1 MAKSRFPAHS
11 HLSSL
16 KEHGMTLPANFVED
30 FGFVADTVA
39 LAALSIGLRVA
50 LKRTQF
56 ATPARRAMWLG
67 ASALVLA
74 WYGLIT
80 ALAKND
86 VFRATATAKSPA
98 LPLAVFAPVLL
109 ALWLILRS
117 ESMAKIV
124 DATPLSWLVGAQ
136 AYRVLG
142 VIFLVLW
149 GAGQLPWQFAL
160 PAGGGDVVVGLVAFA
175 FAARGG
181 SKASS
186 KVALEWNVLGIL
198 DLVVAVGT
206 GFLTSP
212 GPFQLLALSHPNLL
226 VSRYPLAMIPS
237 FMVPLSFI
245 LHGIC
250 LWKLRRMAGSS
261 AKTNRARS
269 TPDAEEIFAK

>member
-1 MAKSRFPAHS
+1 
-11 HLSSL
+11 
-16 KEHGMTLPANFVED
+16 MTLSPNFVED
-30 FGFVADTVA
+30 FGFVADTIA
-39 LAALSIGLRVA
+39 LAALLIGLRVA
-50 LKRTQF
+50 LKRAQF
-56 ATPARRAMWLG
+56 PAPTRNAIWLG
-67 ASALVLA
+67 ISALVVA
-74 WYGLIT
+74 WYGLIM
-80 ALAKND
+80 ALAKSD
-86 VFRATATAKSPA
+86 VFSATATAKSPA

-136 AYRVLG
+136 FYRVLG
-142 VIFLVLW
+142 VIFLVLL

-160 PAGGGDVVVGLVAFA
+160 PAGGGDVLVGLFA
-175 FAARGG
+175 IPIALAASNG

-186 KVALEWNVLGIL
+186 NAAFRWNVLGIL

-212 GPFQLLALSHPNLL
+212 GPFQLLALNHPNLF
-226 VSRYPLAMIPS
+226 VSRYPLVMIPA

-250 LWKLRRMAGSS
+250 LWKLRRMA
-261 AKTNRARS
+261 KTLASNAPAIHAGRGLDPRQTA
-269 TPDAEEIFAK
+269 

>member
-1 MAKSRFPAHS
+1 
-11 HLSSL
+11 
-16 KEHGMTLPANFVED
+16 MTLPQNFVED
-30 FGFVADTVA
+30 FGFVADTIA
-39 LAALSIGLRVA
+39 LAALLIGLRMA
-50 LKRTQF
+50 LKRAQF
-56 ATPARRAMWLG
+56 RAPTRNAIWLG
-67 ASALVLA
+67 ISALVIA
-74 WYGLIT
+74 WYGLIM

-136 AYRVLG
+136 FYRVLG
-142 VIFLVLW
+142 VIFLVLL

-160 PAGGGDVVVGLVAFA
+160 PAGGGDVLVGLFAIPIA
-175 FAARGG
+175 FAAKG

-186 KVALEWNVLGIL
+186 NAALRWNVLGII

-212 GPFQLLALSHPNLL
+212 GPFQLLALNHPNLL
-226 VSRYPLAMIPS
+226 VSRYPLVMIPA

-250 LWKLRRMAGSS
+250 LWKLRRIGETLASKASATHAGRGLD
-261 AKTNRARS
+261 TRQ
-269 TPDAEEIFAK
+269 TV